1 MTHAEAKP
9 TDSTS
14 VTQLAYKIQHE
25 YTNEY
30 TKAKNAN
37 TTTQKKETQK

>member
-1 MTHAEAKP
+1 MTHAEA
-9 TDSTS
+9 TDSRQRNT
-14 VTQLAYKIQHE
+14 TGIQIQHE